1 MDGLQ
6 KEEVK
11 TRYTSPG
18 IGAEAEQTWFL
29 EVFCYPPNVTKA
41 KLVLSNQY
49 RTVRSPQHP
58 SKTFL
63 LDRSSLR
70 QVVIR

>member
-1 MDGLQ
+1 MDGRQ

-29 EVFCYPPNVTKA
+29 EIFCYPPNVTKA

-49 RTVRSPQHP
+49 RTVCTLTSAPIKNLLIRSLI
-58 SKTFL
+58 F
-63 LDRSSLR
+63 
-70 QVVIR
+70 

>member
-11 TRYTSPG
+11 TRYNSPG

-41 KLVLSNQY
+41 KLVLSNQC
-49 RTVRSPQHP
+49 RTVCTLTSAPIQNLRIRSLI
-58 SKTFL
+58 F
-63 LDRSSLR
+63 
-70 QVVIR
+70 

>member
-18 IGAEAEQTWFL
+18 VGAEAEQTWFL

-49 RTVRSPQHP
+49 RTVCTYAHLSTHQKPSYRSLI
-58 SKTFL
+58 F
-63 LDRSSLR
+63 
-70 QVVIR
+70 